1 MESQITLL
9 RRSTLER
16 LLTLASQSQISITRR
31 TIACAAELVEY
42 FANWREFKLANHRTE
57 WIYQPVKRIV
67 EDFMGQFGRW
77 VVRNA
82 LEFLL
87 NVGVLSRRRN
97 PGNEQDKTYQ
107 YKIDLGVF
115 DFAPS
120 KSKTGSRKSKTGQH
134 QQRSTTVNQSTT
146 ITSSSDVVVKEG
158 EERGIDS
165 GKGEGLTPQA
175 EDDRGELKTTSE
187 GLTPQTED
195 DRGEF
200 KTTSEQIA
208 TPPTTDKGIHSAAA
222 TEAIFEE
229 LEAIGVR
236 VNAQIEQVVRTAE
249 LVALTTAI
257 QILKAKRRRG
267 DRLSNPAG
275 FFIRAVRERWKPEPE
290 ESCAIA
296 PPGFFSQPI
305 KVDYTIGDLKRMYPD
320 TWRDAAA
327 HFGLKEVFQ

>member
-158 EERGIDS
+158 EERGLGSD
-165 GKGEGLTPQA
+165 KGEGLTPQA
-175 EDDRGELKTTSE
+175 
-187 GLTPQTED
+187 ED

-229 LEAIGVR
+229 LEAVGVR

-296 PPGFFSQPI
+296 PPGFSQ
-305 KVDYTIGDLKRMYPD
+305 
-320 TWRDAAA
+320 WFDAAKSA
-327 HFGLKEVFQ
+327 GIVTHSCRDGDSISVLTSTGQWQPFSELAVLYPLDSMF